1 MDQNQSNDSSSSD
14 LQQAIDNINNPT
26 NNTETFSE
34 PVAAPSSIPEGDSG
48 QLGDPVGPFP
58 MPETDSKVDVVTP
71 GPEPIAPL
79 DPISIPDLSM
89 HGDNSGEAHIIT
101 KSNTDAPDSNAP
113 IEPATPTTDQPT
125 DPNQNPDQNQPQ
137 PNAESHD
144 TPTITTNHPENPG
157 FNTNPIPSD
166 SLPNNPLENNSAD
179 NNPVDHN
186 PFDNGTTPNNS
197 APVGN
202 PNAQQI
208 KESAL
213 RDLVPILSHVNVDPS
228 QKFKICQDI
237 FEDLHDYSVLDQ
249 AYSAASEIQ
258 DEEKRADSLLYLI
271 ESIDSM

>member
-26 NNTETFSE
+26 NNNTETFSE
-34 PVAAPSSIPEGDSG
+34 PVAAPSSIPEGDNG

-79 DPISIPDLSM
+79 DPISIPDLSVP
-89 HGDNSGEAHIIT
+89 GENPAEAHVVT
-101 KSNTDAPDSNAP
+101 KSGSATPDENAP
-113 IEPATPTTDQPT
+113 IEPAGPATDANP
-125 DPNQNPDQNQPQ
+125 NPDQNQPQ
-137 PNAESHD
+137 PEGEHHD
-144 TPTITTNHPENPG
+144 APAITTDHPENPG
-157 FNTNPIPSD
+157 FGPNPNPTDNT
-166 SLPNNPLENNSAD
+166 PNNPTDS
-179 NNPVDHN
+179 N
-186 PFDNGTTPNNS
+186 PFGGDAPHDNP